1 MRKRGLAISILLVI
15 VLCTVVLFGCND
27 ASWGNYY
34 NSDVTSLY
42 GDGIKIAQSYDAPAS
57 ATEYIGSQRV
67 EQEQAFDPRI
77 SGIHPTGLYLPK
89 GESIIVSL
97 SQQVS
102 TTINIHINYNG
113 ENGQVF
119 TLDGTQGEFY
129 SENGGIVGISS
140 DSPSDFIITFKGA
153 AISQI
158 FRYGVDTS
166 LRKGVGNT
174 AVIDCEN
181 VAIYLPT
188 SYISAESDLTRVM
201 GWWRNAFK
209 IIDKVVKLN
218 GGDKLSLYIGDY
230 SRLTTD
236 ISKRTIYVPLEFA
249 GCASDYS
256 SLTDGYALDILK
268 CVSQIKLNQ
277 SNLFN
282 NKFANDEMDYILSG
296 LCAVYAVDLGSDYI
310 RQRDDGWLFN
320 NYESAY
326 HILKGEINDSQ
337 RKIAYMLNIA
347 FAFGADALSDC
358 LVKLAESEAVDISE
372 MQASVAQ
379 ENMLM
384 QFYDIVTEYLDRDIS
399 AFTNK
404 SLNVEIQQNDKDDF
418 ILVAN
423 RYTYGQYERG
433 NGQSVVVPMGVA
445 RNFDFEENFVSFGDD
460 VEIISINGRKN
471 AWLENGYTPDTAY
484 LKDAFNLLV
493 KVGETEITLFGNIS
507 VNVHVS
513 TNRIYDDVAYRSID
527 QAVKKYKS
535 DYSSPSSVQ
544 STDFATCDN
553 GTASIFGNT
562 YSFALSEGCV
572 EVNETGKYYL
582 YLKNKGIVRVDFGVP
597 QFTSTIF
604 SNSLTVNAFTDEL
617 KYEISLEKGVSYYYT
632 IYLLTT
638 SGDGSAEL
646 ALRKVSDSTP
656 PEQLSPISE
665 DNLFYKGVESGH
677 LNYYTPEIISN
688 SQIVKEEFCYPRD
701 TSQWNII
708 NYPYGNFEGNRHS
721 LFDGDMK
728 TRFVS
733 QSENENHIFEIDMG
747 AEVECE
753 YVGFYILPV
762 AGNYKVSIKNANGE
776 YIELISGSISDI
788 KSVGTDTIYKRL
800 EARLVDAI
808 AFRYI
813 KVEFSQLEG
822 ELCIY
827 EIDAGRIFKEST
839 LVPNTDEGFKF
850 EGDWVRDSSYIAV
863 NGCITKS
870 ASKNARVT
878 YKFYGS
884 AVAIYC
890 TVGEE
895 FGEMTLLIDDKQFV
909 VIDLKS
915 QNRQSGKMMFCFDFL
930 SDGEHSITLV
940 ARNRVAINFDYLAV
954 KFGQKEDAVADYS
967 RLWLIS
973 IIPAVLI
980 IAMIVCISLDIVKK
994 KNEKKLSITFDES
1007 EGKQS
1012 DEGLFTPPT
1021 EQEKKPKRKKKE

>member
-1 MRKRGLAISILLVI
+1 MRKSVLTISILIVI
-15 VLCTVVLFGCND
+15 VLCTAVLFGCSD

-34 NSDVTSLY
+34 NSDITSLY
-42 GDGIKIAQSYDAPAS
+42 GDGIKIAQSFDAPAS
-57 ATEYIGSQRV
+57 AVEYIGSQRV

-97 SQQVS
+97 TKQVS
-102 TTINIHINYNG
+102 STINIHINYNG

-119 TLDGTQGEFY
+119 TLEGTQGEFY

-140 DSPSDFIITFKGA
+140 DSPSDFVITLKGA
-153 AISQI
+153 AVSQL
-158 FRYGVDTS
+158 FRYGVDSS
-166 LRKGVGNT
+166 LRSGVGNT

-181 VAIYLPT
+181 VAIYMPT
-188 SYISAESDLTRVM
+188 SYISSEADLMRVM

-218 GGDKLSLYIGDY
+218 SADKLSLYIGDY
-230 SRLTTD
+230 NRLSTD
-236 ISKRTIYVPLEFA
+236 ISKRIIYVPLEFA
-249 GCASDYS
+249 SCASDYS

-268 CVSQIKLNQ
+268 SVSQIKLDQ
-277 SNLFN
+277 SKLFN
-282 NKFANDEMDYILSG
+282 NKFANDEMDYILAG

-320 NYESAY
+320 NYESANR
-326 HILKGEINDSQ
+326 ILKGELNDSQ

-347 FAFGADALSDC
+347 FAFGADTLSDC
-358 LVKLAESEAVDISE
+358 LEELAESEAVDVSQ
-372 MQASVAQ
+372 MQTPEAQ
-379 ENMLM
+379 ENILM
-384 QFYDIVTEYLDRDIS
+384 QFYNIVTEYLDRDIS
-399 AFTNK
+399 SFTNK
-404 SLNVEIQQNDKDDF
+404 SLNVEIQENDKDDF

-423 RYTYGQYERG
+423 RYTYGQYERN

-445 RNFDFEENFVSFGDD
+445 RNFDFEENFISFGDE
-460 VEIISINGRKN
+460 VEIIAVNGRKN
-471 AWLENGYTPDTAY
+471 AWLDNGYTPDTSF

-493 KVGETEITLFGNIS
+493 KVGETEITLFGNIN

-562 YSFALSEGCV
+562 YSFAMSEGCV
-572 EVNETGKYYL
+572 EVKETGKYYL

-617 KYEISLEKGVSYYYT
+617 RYEISLEKGVSYYYT

-646 ALRKVSDSTP
+646 AMRKVSDSTP

-665 DNLFYKGVESGH
+665 DNLYYKGVESGD

-688 SQIVKEEFCYPRD
+688 SQTVKEEFCYPRD
-701 TSQWNII
+701 TSQWTLI
-708 NYPYGNFEGNRHS
+708 NYPYGNFEGNRNS

-733 QSENENHIFEIDMG
+733 QDDNLNHIFEVDMG
-747 AEVECE
+747 ADVECE
-753 YVGFYILPV
+753 YVGFYILPI
-762 AGNYKVSIKNANGE
+762 AGNYKVSIKGASGE
-776 YIELISGSISDI
+776 YVELINGAIGDI
-788 KSVGTDTIYKRL
+788 KSVGTDVKYKRL
-800 EARLVDAI
+800 EARLANAMSI
-808 AFRYI
+808 RYI
-813 KVEFSQLEG
+813 KVEFSELEDT
-822 ELCIY
+822 LRVC
-827 EIDAGRIFKEST
+827 EIDAGRVFKEST

-863 NGCITKS
+863 NGCITRS
-870 ASKNARVT
+870 TSKNARVT
-878 YKFYGS
+878 FKFYGS
-884 AVAIYC
+884 AFALYC

-895 FGEMTLLIDDKQFV
+895 FGEMTLLVDDKQFV

-915 QNRQSGKMMFCFDFL
+915 QNRESGKMMVCYDFM
-930 SDGEHSITLV
+930 SDGEHTITLV
-940 ARNRVAINFDYLAV
+940 SRNRAAINFDSLAV
-954 KFGQKEDAVADYS
+954 KFGQKEDAAADYS
-967 RLWLIS
+967 RLWLIA

-980 IAMIVCISLDIVKK
+980 IAMIICISLDLVKK
-994 KNEKKLSITFDES
+994 KNEKKLSLTFDEG

-1012 DEGLFTPPT
+1012 EEGLFTPPT
-1021 EQEKKPKRKKKE
+1021 EQEKKPRKRKKG